1 MNAQEDNVRPLRACE
16 RQGDGG
22 RPVAGARGAGSAR
35 IVHGSRIGSARNEN
49 TDSHSRRRSRWR
61 FQREPRRAAVRRAP
75 GWVRIFRAVCA
86 CVLTLVAAP
95 RVAVAHELGLTRA
108 TVTFAAD
115 RTYAIEVLVDAES
128 LLAKLEILAGRSPS
142 GAVPVNELPAR
153 IRALEPIVLE
163 RVGIIFDGARQQP
176 AFAYVPVETPK
187 DTTGPDKTGPA
198 PTGTGPTALLRFT
211 GDVPSGAR
219 QFQMN
224 YGLVLGSYALT
235 LKNASDAA
243 PITVWVAGGQDSDPI
258 DLTRGLVPPSRLAVA
273 RQYLVL
279 GFEHILPKGL
289 DHILFVLGIFLLSTK
304 WRSVLL
310 QVTTFTIAHS
320 ITLGLT
326 IYGIVSLPSAI
337 VEPMIALSITYV
349 AVENLFTTTLKP
361 WRVALVFAFGL
372 LHGMGFAG
380 VLRQLGLPRSEFLT
394 ALVTFNLGVEAGQL
408 AVIAIALAAVGWWRH
423 ARTVDYRRWV
433 VVPASVVIALV
444 GAYWTITR
452 TIG

>member
-1 MNAQEDNVRPLRACE
+1 MRAQLNRRRVRLRA
-16 RQGDGG
+16 GL
-22 RPVAGARGAGSAR
+22 AR
-35 IVHGSRIGSARNEN
+35 I
-49 TDSHSRRRSRWR
+49 TL
-61 FQREPRRAAVRRAP
+61 
-75 GWVRIFRAVCA
+75 A
-86 CVLTLVAAP
+86 CVTLLVAAAGP
-95 RVAVAHELGLTRA
+95 ALAHELGLTRA

-115 RTYAIEVLVDAES
+115 RTYTIEVLVDSES

-142 GAVPVNELPAR
+142 SAVPVGELPDR
-153 IRALEPIVLE
+153 IAALTPILLSK
-163 RVGIIFDGARQQP
+163 VGIVFDGTRQDP
-176 AFAYVPVETPK
+176 AFAFVPVETPK
-187 DTTGPDKTGPA
+187 EVV
-198 PTGTGPTALLRFT
+198 GTGPTALLRFS
-211 GDVPSGAR
+211 GAVPSGAR
-219 QFQMN
+219 QFQIN
-224 YGLVLGSYALT
+224 YGLVLGSYAVT

-243 PITVWVAGGQDSDPI
+243 PITLWVAGGQDSDPV

-273 RQYLVL
+273 REYLVL

-289 DHILFVLGIFLLSTK
+289 DHILFVLGIFLLSTR

-326 IYGIVSLPSAI
+326 IYGVVSLSPSI
-337 VEPMIALSITYV
+337 VEPLIALSITYV

-380 VLRQLGLPRSEFLT
+380 VLRELGLPRSEFLT

-408 AVIAIALAAVGWWRH
+408 AVIAIALAAVGWWRS
-423 ARTVDYRRWV
+423 ARSGDYRRWV
-433 VVPASVVIALV
+433 VVPASVLIAIV